1 MFIPYLKSRLPW
13 ILFFLVALLLAD
25 LIIILDEGIEIEAA
39 SVVYMN
45 FLLVALLALFILWRW
60 RQETAFLREAARLTD
75 ESLREWEELLP
86 ERASG
91 LDRTT
96 AELLTAASRAHREE
110 LEKVA
115 DAQYLEADY
124 LAAWVHEAKA
134 PLTAM
139 KLILDEHR
147 ADPAMRRLATEWLR
161 LHLLIDRQ
169 LYISRMPT
177 LAADFLPET
186 STVRS
191 LTSSEIRELAAW
203 CMEKDVAV
211 ELEGE
216 DLPVRTDVKWARF
229 IIRQILTNAVKYSPA
244 GGTILITADR
254 TPDGNVRLRIADEGP
269 GIPAHDLPRIFEKG
283 FTGGTGRIQN
293 AATGLGLYLADQVA
307 GRLGIRLS
315 AFSED
320 ERGTALTLMFQKE
333 NEFDRI
339 MGGKEKRG
347 ISADSSRFL

>member
-13 ILFFLVALLLAD
+13 ILFFLAALLLAD

-39 SVVYMN
+39 SVLYMN
-45 FLLVALLALFILWRW
+45 FLLIAVFALFIFWRW
-60 RQETAFLREAARLTD
+60 RRETVFLREMSRLSD

-86 ERASG
+86 ERPSG
-91 LDRTT
+91 LERTT
-96 AELLTAASRAHREE
+96 AELLTTASRAHREE
-110 LEKVA
+110 LAKLA

-134 PLTAM
+134 PMTAM

-147 ADPAMRRLATEWLR
+147 ADPAMRRIAAEWLR

-186 STVRS
+186 ASVRS
-191 LTSSEIRELAAW
+191 LTAPEIRELAAW
-203 CMEKDVAV
+203 CLEKDVAV
-211 ELEGE
+211 ELEGD

-229 IIRQILTNAVKYSPA
+229 IIRQILTNAVKYSPV
-244 GGTILITADR
+244 GGAITITAGR
-254 TPDGNVRLRIADEGP
+254 STDGNIRVQIEDEGP
-269 GIPAHDLPRIFEKG
+269 GIPLHDLPRIFEKG
-283 FTGGTGRIQN
+283 FTGGTGRIHN
-293 AATGLGLYLADQVA
+293 AATGLGLYLADTVA
-307 GRLGIRLS
+307 LRLGIRLS
-315 AFSED
+315 TVSEQG
-320 ERGTALTLMFQKE
+320 RGTVLTLTFPKE

-339 MGGKEKRG
+339 MGG
-347 ISADSSRFL
+347 

>member
-13 ILFFLVALLLAD
+13 ILFFLAALLLAD

-39 SVVYMN
+39 SVLYMN
-45 FLLVALLALFILWRW
+45 FLLIAVFALFIFWRW
-60 RQETAFLREAARLTD
+60 RRETVFLREMSRLSD

-86 ERASG
+86 ERPSG
-91 LDRTT
+91 LERTT
-96 AELLTAASRAHREE
+96 AELLTTASRAHREE
-110 LEKVA
+110 LAKLA

-134 PLTAM
+134 PMTAM

-147 ADPAMRRLATEWLR
+147 ADPAMRRIAAEWLR

-186 STVRS
+186 ASVRS
-191 LTSSEIRELAAW
+191 LTAPEIRELAAW
-203 CMEKDVAV
+203 CLEKDVAV
-211 ELEGE
+211 ELEGD

-229 IIRQILTNAVKYSPA
+229 IIRQILTNAVKYSPV
-244 GGTILITADR
+244 GGAITITADR
-254 TPDGNVRLRIADEGP
+254 STDGNIRVQIEDEGP
-269 GIPAHDLPRIFEKG
+269 GIPLHDLPRIFEKG
-283 FTGGTGRIQN
+283 FTGGTGRIHN
-293 AATGLGLYLADQVA
+293 AATGLGLYLADTVA
-307 GRLGIRLS
+307 LRLGIRLS
-315 AFSED
+315 AVSEQG
-320 ERGTALTLMFQKE
+320 RGTVLTLTFPKE

-339 MGGKEKRG
+339 MGG
-347 ISADSSRFL
+347 

>member
-13 ILFFLVALLLAD
+13 ILFFLGALLLAD
-25 LIIILDEGIEIEAA
+25 LIIILDDGIEIEAA

-45 FLLVALLALFILWRW
+45 VLLLAVFTLFIFWRW
-60 RQETAFLREAARLTD
+60 RRETAFLREASRLSD

-86 ERASG
+86 KRPTG
-91 LDRTT
+91 LEQTT

-110 LEKVA
+110 LAKLA

-124 LAAWVHEAKA
+124 VAAWVHEAKA
-134 PLTAM
+134 PMTAM

-147 ADPAMRRLATEWLR
+147 ADPAVRRVQPEWLR

-186 STVRS
+186 SSVRS
-191 LTSSEIRELAAW
+191 LTVPEVRELAAW

-211 ELEGE
+211 ELKGE
-216 DLPVRTDVKWARF
+216 DYPVRTDVKWARF
-229 IIRQILTNAVKYSPA
+229 IIRQILTNSVKYSPV
-244 GGTILITADR
+244 GGTISITADR
-254 TPDGNVRLRIADEGP
+254 SPEENVRLRITDEGP

-283 FTGGTGRIQN
+283 YTGGTGRIHN
-293 AATGLGLYLADQVA
+293 AATGLGLYLADTVA
-307 GRLGIRLS
+307 KRLGIQLS
-315 AFSED
+315 AGSE
-320 ERGTALTLMFQKE
+320 EGRGTVLTLTFPKD

-339 MGGKEKRG
+339 MGG
-347 ISADSSRFL
+347 

>member
-13 ILFFLVALLLAD
+13 ILFFLGALLLAD
-25 LIIILDEGIEIEAA
+25 LIILLDDGIEIEAA

-45 FLLVALLALFILWRW
+45 VLLLAVFTLFIIWRW
-60 RQETAFLREAARLTD
+60 RRETAFLREASRLSD

-86 ERASG
+86 KRPTG
-91 LDRTT
+91 LEQTT
-96 AELLTAASRAHREE
+96 AELLTAASRVHREE
-110 LEKVA
+110 LAKLA

-124 LAAWVHEAKA
+124 VAAWVHEAKA
-134 PLTAM
+134 PMTAM

-147 ADPAMRRLATEWLR
+147 ADPAVRRLQSEWLR

-186 STVRS
+186 SSVRS
-191 LTSSEIRELAAW
+191 LTVPEVRELAAW

-211 ELEGE
+211 ELKGD
-216 DLPVRTDVKWARF
+216 DLSVRTDVKWARF
-229 IIRQILTNAVKYSPA
+229 IIRQILTNAVKYSPV
-244 GGTILITADR
+244 GGTISITADCS
-254 TPDGNVRLRIADEGP
+254 PEENVRLRITDEGP

-283 FTGGTGRIQN
+283 YTGGTGRIHN
-293 AATGLGLYLADQVA
+293 AATGLGLYLADTVA
-307 GRLGIRLS
+307 KRLGIQLS
-315 AFSED
+315 AASEKG
-320 ERGTALTLMFQKE
+320 RGTVLTLTFPKD

-339 MGGKEKRG
+339 MGG
-347 ISADSSRFL
+347 

>member
-13 ILFFLVALLLAD
+13 ILFFLGALLLAD
-25 LIIILDEGIEIEAA
+25 LIIILDDGIEIEAA

-45 FLLVALLALFILWRW
+45 VLLLAVFTLFILWRW
-60 RQETAFLREAARLTD
+60 RRETAFLREASRLSG

-86 ERASG
+86 ERPGG
-91 LDRTT
+91 LEQTT
-96 AELLTAASRAHREE
+96 AELLTVASRAHREE
-110 LEKVA
+110 LAKLA

-134 PLTAM
+134 PITAM

-147 ADPAMRRLATEWLR
+147 ADPAVRRLQSEWLR

-169 LYISRMPT
+169 LYISRLPT

-186 STVRS
+186 SSVRS
-191 LTSSEIRELAAW
+191 LSVPEVRELAAW
-203 CMEKDVAV
+203 CLEKDVAV
-211 ELEGE
+211 DLKGE

-229 IIRQILTNAVKYSPA
+229 IIRQILTNAVKYSPD
-244 GGTILITADR
+244 GGTISITADR
-254 TPDGNVRLRIADEGP
+254 SPEENVRLRITDEGP

-283 FTGGTGRIQN
+283 YTGGTGRIHN
-293 AATGLGLYLADQVA
+293 AATGLGLYLADTVA
-307 GRLGIRLS
+307 KRLGIQLS
-315 AFSED
+315 AGSEKG
-320 ERGTALTLMFQKE
+320 RGTVLTLTFPKD

-339 MGGKEKRG
+339 MGG
-347 ISADSSRFL
+347 